1 MQDSIAEKPFPGLV
15 HYNPDAPN
23 NLLVFSG
30 GALGDWGY
38 CVPVLNV
45 LRQHYDQIWV
55 ACRERGRM
63 ALGGTGLIDEFVII
77 PEGYNALS
85 ETEQRAWYDDVYLK
99 SVPEF
104 RADITPDACIINRL
118 TFKRDHPGFNR
129 SLAWKRSVNKGK
141 NWFDEVSKW
150 LGVYVAV
157 GRRPTTEH
165 TPGER
170 EWLYGF
176 RTEHNIPRDAFLIGW
191 QFMGSGE
198 TKWYPHFKE
207 VIQEGIMSRYDNVY
221 LVGMG
226 DLKNRLKWTTGHGGR
241 FINLA
246 DSITFRQAYL
256 LTEVFDLLVGP
267 DTGVMVFSQGYP
279 DTPKILLASLTG
291 GHHLKCGS
299 ETRIVK
305 TDARCAPCWNI
316 ISKCKYDGD
325 ERWQHCMGK
334 IQPKK
339 VIQAIEAEIRKW
351 RQGKIIRIASVGP
364 PTAGR

>member
-1 MQDSIAEKPFPGLV
+1 MQDTSTAKPCPGLV
-15 HYNPDAPN
+15 HHDPDAPN

-38 CVPVLNV
+38 CVPALNV
-45 LRQHYDQIWV
+45 LRNLYDQIWV
-55 ACRERGRM
+55 VCRERGRL
-63 ALGGTGLIDEFVII
+63 ALGDTGLVDEFVII
-77 PEGYNALS
+77 PEGYNVLS
-85 ETEQRAWYDDVYLK
+85 EKDQRAWYDDVYLK

-104 RADITPDACIINRL
+104 RVNITPDACLINRL
-118 TFKRDHPGFNR
+118 TFKRDHPGFNK
-129 SLAWKRSVNKGK
+129 SSKWKRSLNSGK
-141 NWFDEVSKW
+141 NWFDEVSRW
-150 LGVYVAV
+150 LGVPVAV
-157 GRRPTTEH
+157 GRRPITRH
-165 TPGER
+165 TAEER
-170 EWLYGF
+170 EFLYKF
-176 RTEHNIPRDAFLIGW
+176 RSEHNIPGDAFLLGW
-191 QFMGSGE
+191 QFIGSGE

-207 VIQEGIMSRYDNVY
+207 VIQEGIMSRHDDVY

-226 DLKNRLKWTTGHGGR
+226 DLKNKLKWGSGR

-256 LTEVFDLLVGP
+256 LTDVFDLLVGP

-305 TDARCAPCWNI
+305 SDAKCAPCWNI

-325 ERWQHCMGK
+325 QRWQHCMGK
-334 IQPKK
+334 LQPKK
-339 VIQAIEAEIRKW
+339 VIQAIEGAIRTW
-351 RQGKIIRIASVGP
+351 RQGKIIQIA
-364 PTAGR
+364 R